1 MVGATAFTVSGC
13 FFYDSRWG
21 QSTTE
26 QKHAA
31 ARLRPASI
39 GAPSQPSELRRRV
52 ASIRACATRAYAAE
66 TLRWEERFEEL
77 LREANSVLEPLL
89 GLTLRSAG
97 TTLWEPPRGE
107 GSLESVVAELS
118 GCEGKEA
125 DWVVALVQS
134 TPKVATDFHTL
145 GMGQLYSKYLVMRAP
160 NDPAELDALTR
171 ALPDL
176 DEATRQK
183 LYSDRKHHKVLTL
196 FLHELGHT
204 LGGVHRSAKD
214 TIMSPMYDASER
226 GYDEATLGI
235 FRITLPARLEG
246 TNPFGDV
253 RAYLER
259 TKGGWIEAERG
270 REVERL
276 TQAANAA
283 PQRRRQ
289 MTSPEPSTTAPA
301 TAAAAPK
308 PLPSAEP
315 LGFETLSKE
324 ERQAFN
330 HALSLEPNDARAAW
344 HAAERLFESH
354 PAVRP
359 VQALRCRLAK
369 ARNFYPAVI
378 EGHCAR
384 LGSLGP
390 ETEPLR

>member
-1 MVGATAFTVSGC
+1 
-13 FFYDSRWG
+13 
-21 QSTTE
+21 
-26 QKHAA
+26 
-31 ARLRPASI
+31 
-39 GAPSQPSELRRRV
+39 
-52 ASIRACATRAYAAE
+52 
-66 TLRWEERFEEL
+66 
-77 LREANSVLEPLL
+77 
-89 GLTLRSAG
+89 
-97 TTLWEPPRGE
+97 
-107 GSLESVVAELS
+107 
-118 GCEGKEA
+118 
-125 DWVVALVQS
+125 VVALVQS

-145 GMGQLYSKYLVMRAP
+145 GMGQFYSKYLVMRAP

-176 DEATRQK
+176 NEATRQK

-226 GYDEATLGI
+226 GYDEATLGM

-246 TNPFGDV
+246 TNPFRDV
-253 RAYLER
+253 RAYLDH
-259 TKGGWIEAERG
+259 TKGGWIEAERQ
-270 REVERL
+270 RAVERL
-276 TQAANAA
+276 TQAASAA
-283 PQRRRQ
+283 PEHR
-289 MTSPEPSTTAPA
+289 SPTAAEPSTMAPA

-324 ERQAFN
+324 ERHAFN
-330 HALSLEPNDARAAW
+330 QALSLEPNDARAAW
-344 HAAERLFESH
+344 HAAEHLFESH

-369 ARNFYPAVI
+369 ARNFYPGVI

-384 LGSLGP
+384 LEALGP
-390 ETEPLR
+390 ENEPLRAR